1 MYHGFIIEKPFRDY
15 SFEELFL
22 RETLKLNKSNV
33 YKIFK
38 NKNILITGG
47 AGSIGGGLVKKLVDF
62 QVKKIIILDINE
74 YNIFK
79 LKNSIQNKKKLKNV
93 EFCLTN
99 IENYDLLSLNFKKFK
114 PDIVFNTAALKHV
127 EFLEKNPKQGFLTN
141 VLTLS
146 FRGIFILCV
155 YYISSDKAADPENV
169 LGYTKLISEYA
180 VKSKQDKKMKIGT
193 VRFGN
198 VFNSFGSV
206 AETFNNKIYNLE
218 KIQLSHPDVER
229 YFMSLDEAVN
239 LIINSVDLLSR
250 KKNSENN
257 KIFICEMGSNQD

>member
-1 MYHGFIIEKPFRDY
+1 M
-15 SFEELFL
+15 
-22 RETLKLNKSNV
+22 
-33 YKIFK
+33 
-38 NKNILITGG
+38 
-47 AGSIGGGLVKKLVDF
+47 
-62 QVKKIIILDINE
+62 
-74 YNIFK
+74 
-79 LKNSIQNKKKLKNV
+79 
-93 EFCLTN
+93 
-99 IENYDLLSLNFKKFK
+99 
-114 PDIVFNTAALKHV
+114 

-141 VLTLS
+141 VLGTSNVLEVSS
-146 FRGIFILCV
+146 FYKVKYFIH
-155 YYISSDKAADPENV
+155 ISSDKAADPENV

-206 AETFNNKIYNLE
+206 AETFKNKIYNLE

-257 KIFICEMGSNQD
+257 KIFICEMGLPIKIRELAYKMLYLCGRDPKKNVSSGYYGLKKNNEKLTEKTYFKERKNY